1 MLLVVSSVGRG
12 HAYFWELHAH
22 YTSLSTAASYVVS
35 ASRKSPTAVATSSQ
49 PEITGA
55 ASGSQPSP
63 THPVICAV
71 QAADEG
77 KQIVTYGRDYF
88 NSPWNYMDVA
98 SCAII
103 AILFLLHLTRLS
115 HQTFVILV
123 ALEILLLCLR

>member
-1 MLLVVSSVGRG
+1 M
-12 HAYFWELHAH
+12 
-22 YTSLSTAASYVVS
+22 
-35 ASRKSPTAVATSSQ
+35 
-49 PEITGA
+49 
-55 ASGSQPSP
+55 
-63 THPVICAV
+63 

-103 AILFLLHLTRLS
+103 AILFLLHLSRLS

-123 ALEILLLCLR
+123 ALEVLLLCLRSLYFCMALDQIGALLRMVLIVIKVNIL